1 VVIHTTFRELRNGR
15 WSLNLASKCSSVS
28 RRWIREDIF
37 ENFHFRGH
45 LPTKSEIESL
55 SNRHL
60 TQSRLQVTGCTA
72 ERYCLLR
79 VVVQGPGSF
88 RYLVNFSIRHT
99 VAELR
104 GIKLPN
110 FRILTY
116 FFPYKT
122 LETYLPVTSQND
134 YHFPCGRWRSPKKCI
149 PAASFPVTSVR
160 GAGNPQPC
168 PNFRLWQM
176 AIPIQNTKLA
186 GDGPGKHPEKCGTPY
201 LFLQPIKKLVHN
213 RFTLTNTSFRTK
225 LGRVWIRRV
234 PLHFPL
240 WWWCNCVFYVPSKT
254 DGYPY

>member
-1 VVIHTTFRELRNGR
+1 MIRT
-15 WSLNLASKCSSVS
+15 SVS
-28 RRWIREDIF
+28 CQGIREDIF

-60 TQSRLQVTGCTA
+60 TQSSLQVTGCTA
-72 ERYCLLR
+72 ERYCLLH

-116 FFPYKT
+116 FFYTK
-122 LETYLPVTSQND
+122 PVKRTFRL
-134 YHFPCGRWRSPKKCI
+134 HRRMITILHVVGEGPKKCI

-160 GAGNPQPC
+160 GAGDPQPC

-176 AIPIQNTKLA
+176 AIPIQNTNTRRVRS
-186 GDGPGKHPEKCGTPY
+186 GPKMFWGRMYFPNKYLCPYPQNHPKTP
-201 LFLQPIKKLVHN
+201 FWGPFNAKPIIQRALRKSHVN
-213 RFTLTNTSFRTK
+213 GSTK
-225 LGRVWIRRV
+225 LK
-234 PLHFPL
+234 L
-240 WWWCNCVFYVPSKT
+240 
-254 DGYPY
+254 